1 MPLTD
6 YYATRK
12 VFHIAACEQCGFKMT
27 QDAPV
32 ESEIGVYYETPDY
45 ISHSDTRKGA
55 MNRIYHHVRNRML
68 KRKFQLVCK
77 YTGKQSGSLLDIGT
91 GTGYFPAV
99 MQQGGW
105 KVVATE
111 KSPQARAFAV
121 EHNKVDAR
129 EEKSIYSMK
138 TDSLDVITMWHVME
152 HIEHINDLWA
162 QLNALLK
169 RDGVLIVAVPNH
181 EGWDANHYGAEWA
194 AWDVPRHLW
203 HFSQDTMEQW
213 AQRYGMQVVDRLPMP
228 FDAFYVS
235 MLSEK
240 YRGHAHS
247 YFLRGAFQGLRAFAA
262 ARGTTRK
269 SSSIIYVIKKVQEVA
284 ER

>member
-1 MPLTD
+1 MTLTD
-6 YYATRK
+6 YYATRQ
-12 VFHIAACEQCGFKMT
+12 VFHIAKCEKCGFKMT

-68 KRKFQLVCK
+68 RRKYQLVCK
-77 YTGKQSGSLLDIGT
+77 YSGRQNGRLLDIGT

-105 KVVATE
+105 QVVATE
-111 KSPQARAFAV
+111 KSPGARTFAV
-121 EHNKVDAR
+121 EHNRVDAR
-129 EEKSIYSMK
+129 EEKSIYSMESN
-138 TDSLDVITMWHVME
+138 SLDVITLWHVME

-162 QLNALLK
+162 QLNTLLK
-169 RDGVLIVAVPNH
+169 PDGVLLVAVPNH
-181 EGWDANHYGAEWA
+181 EGWDAEHYGGEWA

-203 HFSQDTMEQW
+203 HFSQDTMDRW
-213 AQRYGMQVVDRLPMP
+213 AERYGMQVVERLPMP

-247 YFLRGAFQGLRAFAA
+247 YFLRGALQGFRAYAA
-262 ARGTTRK
+262 AHGTTRK
-269 SSSIIYVIKKVQEVA
+269 SSSIIYVIKKIQEVA
-284 ER
+284 EQ